1 MNKLEASQVVE
12 AIGSIYTNYHP
23 MNLELAV
30 AAWEGIFVD
39 IPYKIVMGALYS
51 YAKNNHEFPPTPGQL
66 NEIIHQAVNRDE
78 LSESEAWNMVLVAI
92 RNGAY
97 GAEDEYNK
105 LPEDVQK
112 AIGSPHYLH
121 ELALSDNVN
130 YGVESSNFYKN
141 LRIVR
146 ERQKNVEN
154 IPDRVKQV
162 IDQMNTQKEAQL
174 ENKQEVARIEQKNYY
189 DDLSERTME
198 KFLTED
204 RGELT
209 DGQKGFADMLRE
221 RLGMPKKEEAL
232 QDEYGAANYYDPSQD
247 NKEDGW
253 EGELFA

>member
-12 AIGSIYTNYHP
+12 AIGSIYPNYHP

-30 AAWEGIFVD
+30 SAWEGIFGDV
-39 IPYKIVMGALYS
+39 PYSVVMGALYS
-51 YAKNNHEFPPTPGQL
+51 YAKNNNEFPPTPGQL
-66 NEIIHQAVNRDE
+66 NEIIIQAIDKDAI
-78 LSESEAWNMVLVAI
+78 SESEAWNMVLVAI

-97 GAEDEYNK
+97 GAEEEFNK

-146 ERQKNVEN
+146 ERQKNVEH

-162 IDQMNTQKEAQL
+162 IDQMSEAKQAQL
-174 ENKQEVARIEQKNYY
+174 ENGQEVARLEQKNYY

-198 KFLTED
+198 KFLTEE
-204 RGELT
+204 REELT
-209 DGQKGFADMLRE
+209 EGQKGFADMLRE
-221 RLGMPKKEEAL
+221 RLGMPKKEEPSA
-232 QDEYGAANYYDPSQD
+232 DEYSAEYYYDPIQD
-247 NKEDGW
+247 NTEDWDG
-253 EGELFA
+253 GMFA